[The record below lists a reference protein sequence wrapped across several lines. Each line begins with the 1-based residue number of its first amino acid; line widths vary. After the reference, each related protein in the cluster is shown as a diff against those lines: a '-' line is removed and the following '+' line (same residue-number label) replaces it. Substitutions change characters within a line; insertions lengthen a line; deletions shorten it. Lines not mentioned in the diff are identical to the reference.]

1 MCVVRYFQQTKVL
14 PDRAIMKPIVEAGMK
29 AMDDQD
35 KDVRETASELL
46 GTVMKLFGERSMLN
60 YMEQLDK
67 IKQEKVKAVFDKVTV
82 NVKVKPAPAAAPAKK
97 ASASGKA
104 VMREASD
111 DAPPPARSAAPSLNK
126 ENDPPKTAPA
136 RAPQKAAAAT
146 ASSSSASAKSKMA
159 PSSSSSS
166 MAPAAKKAAGVSNDD
181 VPPFTMSEEESKA
194 RAEEVIPAEL
204 REKLENANWKLRL
217 EGCEELA
224 TIIRDQDPE
233 TIETEVIVRSLQRK
247 PGWKDANIQVQSKTF
262 DAIAVLASR
271 SPKFNRACAAAVVP
285 GLIEKTSD
293 AKIKPS
299 CYECFTTFAEKLGL
313 QFVFSQRM
321 TSTPLLRVC
330 LTPVATFSLFLFS
343 SVPEPAATEEPQGPH

>member
-1 MCVVRYFQQTKVL
+1 MLAAMGHPNPSVRKEVIMCVVRYFQQTKVL

-204 REKLENANWKLRL
+204 REKLENANWK
-217 EGCEELA
+217 
-224 TIIRDQDPE
+224 
-233 TIETEVIVRSLQRK
+233 
-247 PGWKDANIQVQSKTF
+247 QVQSKTF